1 MTNLISN
8 FVSSGKLAGSSSMIL
23 RRFFSAHVS
32 SRRKSHY
39 ETLDVTANA
48 SKKEIRDAYIQKSKV
63 DLSGHWSVR
72 THYHLIDIKLLEFIS
87 TRIVSILYPLQLYHP
102 DNDPSDPSLHEKFVA
117 IQEAYNVLSSYQK
130 RREYDIPSTNFNQ
143 GTVHRSASNPRP
155 GEEQY
160 KQYEQYEQYEKKNTY
175 YFRARY
181 FSYVPSILFCSFWL
195 SIVLYSVYVYF
206 NSDITSPNEP
216 PNSLQHDDKTKKE
229 RKERTEQLVE
239 SLERLKETQVEEQKK
254 QPKGKHDDW
263 IFDTR
268 IMDVVLSNPDGKGK

>member
-48 SKKEIRDAYIQKSKV
+48 SKKEIRDAYIQKSK
-63 DLSGHWSVR
+63 
-72 THYHLIDIKLLEFIS
+72 
-87 TRIVSILYPLQLYHP
+87 LYHP

-206 NSDITSPNEP
+206 NSDITSPYEP
-216 PNSLQHDDKTKKE
+216 PKSLQHDDETKKE